1 MQAELLA
8 ASAQVIAART
18 AMMANGLADPLG
30 VDMVEMS
37 PMGTEKAEA
46 LAASAGAL
54 AGHAG
59 VAGQRL
65 TRAALAEGE
74 HAAQAAA
81 DMLAA
86 SSPVE
91 AAGAQMRYALGW
103 WGRANAQWL
112 ALNADLT
119 RAQAAA
125 VAPIHAAATA
135 NARRLKKKR

>member
-18 AMMANGLADPLG
+18 TILANGLANPLG
-30 VDMVEMS
+30 ADVVEMS
-37 PMGTEKAEA
+37 LMGTEKAEA

-65 TRAALAEGE
+65 TRAALTEGE

-86 SSPVE
+86 GSPVE

-135 NARRLKKKR
+135 NARRLNKR

>member
-37 PMGTEKAEA
+37 LMGTEKAEA

-65 TRAALAEGE
+65 TQAVMAETGYAATAT
-74 HAAQAAA
+74 AAVMAAA
-81 DMLAA
+81 T
-86 SSPVE
+86 PVE